1 MYAPRVVPRRQR
13 SGRDGRVGTQ
23 DRYGHDRTATVRR
36 DAGYPPA
43 SRGDSM
49 NSGWLGVIKTDG
61 VPILIVTVLLALY
74 SFLVFTGA
82 PSNQHLETMTAMVAA
97 FYFGGKT
104 VAASAESVRSTA
116 AAISG

>member
-1 MYAPRVVPRRQR
+1 
-13 SGRDGRVGTQ
+13 
-23 DRYGHDRTATVRR
+23 
-36 DAGYPPA
+36 
-43 SRGDSM
+43 M
-49 NSGWLGVIKTDG
+49 NTGWLGVIKTDG

-74 SFLVFTGA
+74 SFLVITGH

-116 AAISG
+116 AAISGSPSHDDPDTTGPGAFRAVR